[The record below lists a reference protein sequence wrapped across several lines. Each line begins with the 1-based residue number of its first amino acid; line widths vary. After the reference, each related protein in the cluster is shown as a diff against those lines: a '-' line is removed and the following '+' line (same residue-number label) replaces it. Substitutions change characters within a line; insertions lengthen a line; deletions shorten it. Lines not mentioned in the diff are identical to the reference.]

1 MVYRIFIN
9 LTYLRVVSTE
19 YFLLSITC
27 CLLALISEFF
37 IFSYQ
42 TASSLLS
49 LTSSYIFF
57 AISQLLYNFLRKV
70 CSFNNSIFIFRSLY
84 LSKLSLNGVY
94 IIVKIIDGRLHFYL
108 LLLFLFFSI
117 FRTTQVRGYQSQDD
131 GVVTRQITRLGRI

>member
-70 CSFNNSIFIFRSLY
+70 CSFDNSIFIFRSLY

-108 LLLFLFFSI
+108 LLFFLSFLFLE
-117 FRTTQVRGYQSQDD
+117 QLGL
-131 GVVTRQITRLGRI
+131 GVISHKLMA

>member
-108 LLLFLFFSI
+108 LLLFLLFSI
-117 FRTTQVRGYQSQDD
+117 FRTTRVRGYQSQDD